1 MGQLVL
7 VGDRGFA
14 CHGTSRVLG
23 LVVMVEN
30 GSDLVF
36 FFFFFFNYY
45 LGLWVWIWQ
54 WWMLMVVVVVAVVA
68 DGLGFGFGIWI
79 LFGCFEFWYGFWVL
93 FEFGFDS
100 QRWVVLG

>member
-1 MGQLVL
+1 MGGFKSAQVGFRSPWVGVGQLVL

-36 FFFFFFNYY
+36 FFFFF
-45 LGLWVWIWQ
+45 LIIIWVC
-54 WWMLMVVVVVAVVA
+54 
-68 DGLGFGFGIWI
+68 GYGFGSG
-79 LFGCFEFWYGFWVL
+79 GC
-93 FEFGFDS
+93 
-100 QRWVVLG
+100 

>member
-1 MGQLVL
+1 MGGFKSAQVGFRSPWVGVGQLVL

-36 FFFFFFNYY
+36 FIFYFLFF
-45 LGLWVWIWQ
+45 I
-54 WWMLMVVVVVAVVA
+54 
-68 DGLGFGFGIWI
+68 II
-79 LFGCFEFWYGFWVL
+79 
-93 FEFGFDS
+93 
-100 QRWVVLG
+100 